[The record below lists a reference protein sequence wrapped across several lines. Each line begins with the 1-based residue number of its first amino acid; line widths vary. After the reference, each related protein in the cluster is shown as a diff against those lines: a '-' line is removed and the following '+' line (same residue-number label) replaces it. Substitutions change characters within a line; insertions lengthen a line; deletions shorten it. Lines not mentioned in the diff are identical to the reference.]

1 MGRDASML
9 GRDTSMLSRDA
20 SMTSRDTSM
29 MSRDA
34 SGMSQESS
42 LAASRL
48 WGTPRSNSGPATP
61 AGRSESS
68 STARQESSATAR
80 PVSSVPSTPVPT
92 TTASLSAQSA
102 VKTRTTDEKREIL
115 STMLGNVD
123 ALVDGVRKAGI
134 WGLS

>member
-1 MGRDASML
+1 M
-9 GRDTSMLSRDA
+9 
-20 SMTSRDTSM
+20 
-29 MSRDA
+29 
-34 SGMSQESS
+34 
-42 LAASRL
+42 
-48 WGTPRSNSGPATP
+48 
-61 AGRSESS
+61 
-68 STARQESSATAR
+68 ARQESSATAR

-92 TTASLSAQSA
+92 ATTSLGASQAQSV